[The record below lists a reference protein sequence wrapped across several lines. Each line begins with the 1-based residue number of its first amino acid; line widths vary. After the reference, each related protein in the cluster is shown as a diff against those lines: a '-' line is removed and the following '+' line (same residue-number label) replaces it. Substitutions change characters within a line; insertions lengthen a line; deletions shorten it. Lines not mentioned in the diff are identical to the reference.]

1 MKLDSF
7 EWSIIILLGICLVLI
22 GIAIGIEIGNKGIV
36 LSQET
41 ADKICLDL
49 TNESGVVAKDYY
61 AFEHDG
67 FEDNTKIAKG
77 ELYCQLPSYDETH
90 LIKVG
95 N

>member
-22 GIAIGIEIGNKGIV
+22 GIGIGIEIDNKKIA

-49 TNESGVVAKDYY
+49 TNESGVVAKDYGD
-61 AFEHDG
+61 F
-67 FEDNTKIAKG
+67 DNYENKPISKG
-77 ELYCQLPSYDETH
+77 ELYCQIPSYDETH

>member
-1 MKLDSF
+1 MGISNGEFILG
-7 EWSIIILLGICLVLI
+7 ILLALFFGACICGLI
-22 GIAIGIEIGNKGIV
+22 YEGVSNKRIT

-49 TNESGVVAKDYY
+49 TNESGVVAKDYLD
-61 AFEHDG
+61 FNSDENKPI
-67 FEDNTKIAKG
+67 EKG
-77 ELYCQLPSYDETH
+77 ELYCQIPSYDEKQ